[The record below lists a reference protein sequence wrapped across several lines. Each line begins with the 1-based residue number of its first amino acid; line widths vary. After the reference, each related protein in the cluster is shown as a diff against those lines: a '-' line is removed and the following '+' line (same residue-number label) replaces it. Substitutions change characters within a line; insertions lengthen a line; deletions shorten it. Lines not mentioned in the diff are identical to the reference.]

1 MEKFDQKLR
10 SLLDWIK
17 NTQDEKKP
25 STHSYISPKIDVKD
39 VKLSGRGIY
48 AIDTLKNKELILNIP
63 HSFLLNFTTVMAHI
77 AKFNGMQYD
86 LHIYVPF
93 DNLEAD
99 QFTEIYSKLTRD
111 EILDLSSFQ
120 LLSIYLTFEKQRG
133 TSSFW
138 KPFLDM
144 LPSMDDFS
152 LMPIHWSDEICKLAP
167 DSTQKSNLKVRAR
180 FEGDYKVICD
190 LIQTKTEI
198 DVTTLLP
205 KQEVLLS
212 WLCINSRCLYMDL
225 PTSKNAADN
234 FTMAPYVDFM
244 NHSCDDHCTLK
255 IDGKGFQVL
264 TTSSYNVDD
273 QIFLSYGP
281 HCNDFLL
288 SEYGFIIP
296 DNKWNDL
303 DVSKY
308 IIPLLKPEQVEFLQE
323 NDYYDNYTM
332 TKDDISFRTQVALAT
347 LQEKDPN
354 NSRRLSA
361 LINGINDGEVFRTHS
376 NILLT
381 VILNKVIHDAD
392 AHQYLEYDADPV
404 KQNIGSLYRDRLNIA
419 KSVLTCIKE
428 E

>member
-1 MEKFDQKLR
+1 MDNFDKKLR

-48 AIDTLKNKELILNIP
+48 AVDSLRKSELILNIP
-63 HSFLLNFTTVMAHI
+63 HSFLLNFNTVMAHI
-77 AKFNGMQYD
+77 ARFNGMQDY

-93 DNLEAD
+93 ETPEPD
-99 QFTEIYSKLTRD
+99 QFTKIYSKLTRE
-111 EILDLSSFQ
+111 EILELSSFQ

-133 TSSFW
+133 GNSFW

-144 LPSMDDFS
+144 LPSMDDFY
-152 LMPIHWSDEICKLAP
+152 LMPIHWSDEVCKLAP
-167 DSTQKSNLKVRAR
+167 DSTQKSNLKVRER
-180 FEGDYKVICD
+180 FETDYRVICN
-190 LIQTKTEI
+190 LIQTKTDV

-205 KQEVLLS
+205 RQDMLLS
-212 WLCINSRCLYMDL
+212 WLCINSRCLYMSL
-225 PTSKNAADN
+225 PTSKSTADN

-244 NHSCDDHCTLK
+244 NHSSDDHCTLK

-264 TTSSYNVDD
+264 TTSSYNVGD
-273 QIFLSYGP
+273 QVFLSYGP
-281 HCNDFLL
+281 HSNDFLL

-296 DNKWNDL
+296 ENRWNDL

-308 IIPLLKPEQVEFLQE
+308 IIPLLKLQQIEFLKE

-332 TKDDISFRTQVALAT
+332 TKEDVSFRTQVALAT
-347 LQEKDPN
+347 VQEKDPKT
-354 NSRRLSA
+354 SRKLAA
-361 LINGINDGEVFRTHS
+361 LINGINDGEVFRRDS
-376 NILLT
+376 NLLLT
-381 VILNKVIHDAD
+381 AILRKVIHEAET
-392 AHQYLEYDADPV
+392 HQYLEYADDPI
-404 KQNIGSLYRDRLNIA
+404 KQTIGTLYRDRLSIA
-419 KSVLTCIKE
+419 KSVLSSIQE

>member
-1 MEKFDQKLR
+1 MDKFDQKLL

-39 VKLSGRGIY
+39 VRSSGRGIY
-48 AIDTLKNKELILNIP
+48 ATNSLKKGELIMNIP

-77 AKFNGMQYD
+77 SRYNGMQD
-86 LHIYVPF
+86 ELHIYVPF
-93 DNLEAD
+93 DNLDGD
-99 QFTEIYSKLTRD
+99 QFTNIYSKLTRE
-111 EILDLSSFQ
+111 EILELSSFQ

-133 TSSFW
+133 TNSFW

-144 LPSMDDFS
+144 LPSMEDFA
-152 LMPIHWSDEICKLAP
+152 LMPIHWSDETCKLSP
-167 DSTQKSNLKVRAR
+167 DSTQKSSLKVRDR
-180 FEGDYKVICD
+180 FENDYKLICD
-190 LIQTKTEI
+190 LIQTKTDL

-205 KQEVLLS
+205 RQDVLLS
-212 WLCINSRCLYMDL
+212 WLCINSRCLYMNL
-225 PTSKNAADN
+225 PTSKNTADN

-264 TTSSYNVDD
+264 STCSYNIDD
-273 QIFLSYGP
+273 QVYLSYGP
-281 HCNDFLL
+281 HSNDFLL
-288 SEYGFIIP
+288 CEYGFIIP
-296 DNKWNDL
+296 GNKWNDL

-323 NDYYDNYTM
+323 NDYFDNYTM

-347 LQEKDPN
+347 LQEKDPK
-354 NSRRLSA
+354 NSRKLSA
-361 LINGINDGEVFRTHS
+361 LINGINDGEVFRSHS
-376 NILLT
+376 NVLLT
-381 VILNKVIHDAD
+381 AILNKVVLDAE

-404 KQNIGSLYRDRLNIA
+404 KKTIGALYHDRLVIA
-419 KSVLTCIKE
+419 KSVLSFIKE
-428 E
+428 D